1 MLFMIYAL
9 GIFVVAALG
18 GLFMANKIMNGNLAP
33 WLVSFVHLGLGV
45 AGLALVFLAAT
56 AGFGGVMGYVVL
68 GVLAAAAVG
77 GLVLL
82 LPLHLRKVVAPN
94 WIVIVH
100 ASVGTLGVLLLILVT
115 FVLNVDP
122 NLADGVAVAPN
133 LR

>member
-1 MLFMIYAL
+1 MQFAIYAV

-18 GLFMANKIMNGNLAP
+18 GLFMAHRIMNGNLAP
-33 WLVSFVHLGLGV
+33 WFVSFVHLGLGV
-45 AGLALVFLAAT
+45 AGLVLTFLAVT
-56 AGFGGVMGYVVL
+56 AGVGGTMGFVAL

-82 LPLHLRKVVAPN
+82 LPMHLRKKLAPN
-94 WIVIVH
+94 WTIIVH
-100 ASVGTLGVLLLILVT
+100 ACVGGLGVLLLLLVA
-115 FVLNVDP
+115 FVLNIDP